1 MTAETKNLTGAFWQH
16 CKSFANSLAPRRF
29 RGFGLRFRLLPCL
42 IVVAMLSLSF
52 RLNGIW
58 EGYVLAAPTEEG
70 AASEAEASPGQSMTP
85 EGGLSAQDLL
95 DESELDDS
103 EGLNQDLV
111 AADSA
116 SELQPAGSESDRAQ
130 DASRGD
136 TAAASNDPEQKQENQ
151 QVANLPADPF
161 ALTDDE
167 IELLQ
172 ALAARRQEIE
182 ERAQQLRERTALLQ
196 AAETRIDQ
204 KIGEL
209 KALQRTIEALIV
221 QHDEQEEAKLR
232 SLVKIYE
239 SMKPKEAA
247 RIFEE
252 LDMEVLLEVVDR
264 MKERKSAPV
273 LAKMNPTR
281 AKEVTLEL
289 AARRQLPLEKE

>member
-1 MTAETKNLTGAFWQH
+1 M
-16 CKSFANSLAPRRF
+16 
-29 RGFGLRFRLLPCL
+29 GLRFRLLPCL

-58 EGYVLAAPTEEG
+58 EGYVLAAPAEDG
-70 AASEAEASPGQSMTP
+70 ASSEVEASTSPASDQEQGI
-85 EGGLSAQDLL
+85 ADQDL
-95 DESELDDS
+95 LDDS
-103 EGLNQDLV
+103 EGSAENL
-111 AADSA
+111 AAGEGENSSEPQPTSNGSNGTQIGSA
-116 SELQPAGSESDRAQ
+116 GDAGVTRDGQELAQ
-130 DASRGD
+130 E
-136 TAAASNDPEQKQENQ
+136 TP
-151 QVANLPADPF
+151 QVANLPANPF

-172 ALAARRQEIE
+172 ALSARRKEIE
-182 ERAQQLRERTALLQ
+182 QRAQELQERTALLQ

-209 KALQRTIEALIV
+209 KALQRTIEALII

-264 MKERKSAPV
+264 MKERKSAPI

-289 AARRQLPLEKE
+289 AARRQLPLEKR